1 VCFCRSVPSL
11 SLPSPY
17 ERVCAMLQCVAVRC
31 TELQCGVVCSM
42 LQRATVCC
50 SVLQCAFAI
59 GVRSLSLPSPNCCE
73 VAVCCRVSLF
83 QITPE
88 SPKHTFMQCVAL
100 CCSMLQ
106 CVAVRC
112 SACASKSAA
121 PDYPRCS
128 VLQCVAVCCS
138 VLKCVAVYFCYR

>member
-1 VCFCRSVPSL
+1 MFQSVAVCFCRSVPSL

-73 VAVCCRVSLF
+73 VAVCCRVSLSKSRLNLRN
-83 QITPE
+83 IP
-88 SPKHTFMQCVAL
+88 SCSVLHCVVV
-100 CCSMLQ
+100 CCSALQ
-106 CVAVRC
+106 CVAVRARVNRPPLTTHVAVC
-112 SACASKSAA
+112 
-121 PDYPRCS
+121 CS
-128 VLQCVAVCCS
+128 VLQCVAVC
-138 VLKCVAVYFCYR
+138 